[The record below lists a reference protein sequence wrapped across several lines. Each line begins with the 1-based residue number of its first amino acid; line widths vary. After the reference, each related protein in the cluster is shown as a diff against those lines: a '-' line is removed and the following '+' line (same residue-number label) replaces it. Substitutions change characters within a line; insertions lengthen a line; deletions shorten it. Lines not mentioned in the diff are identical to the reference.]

1 MNIAFVEIRNF
12 RRLKSCRVDLG
23 AKTTVFVGAN
33 NSGKTSAMFAFV
45 KFLKK
50 RQLVIEDFTLSNLA
64 AITHLG
70 ERYVDEVNP
79 VTPNIDDWKDICPF
93 IDVWLDVREDELRY
107 VANILPTLSWCSGKI
122 GIRLIYEPKD
132 VEKMFQEY
140 VSTYKLARKRSDKA
154 KLWPLNFTDYLHNK
168 MKSHFVMNAYILD
181 PAKLVDL
188 TEDSIASPQETPY
201 NNSPL
206 DFDPFKKLIKIDI
219 ITAQRGLEDSN
230 EDDNDS
236 TIESN
241 LLSAQLRDYY
251 DKQLDP
257 ERKPSASDIRALTE
271 MQAAKEVFDKQI
283 SKRFQSAMDEL
294 AKFGYPGK
302 YNPGIVIE
310 AKTQTSDIISHSTVV
325 KYPIFSDG
333 DNKYKLPEKF
343 NGLGY
348 QNLIS
353 MSFKLMSF
361 RDSWVNGDRRKE
373 DEEEIEAI
381 QPIHL
386 VLIEEPEAHLHVQ
399 VQQVFI
405 KNAYDILRNN
415 PLLKSKNDY
424 CTQMIVSTHSSSI
437 ALESEF
443 ANLRYFRRAKS
454 ADGLPISVV
463 VNLSNVFGTSTQ
475 TSRFITRYLRTT
487 HCDLFFSDAAIL
499 IEGAAER
506 MFMPYFLNKYEVLD
520 EAYISVLEIGGR
532 YAHYLKPLIDTLG
545 ISCLVIA
552 DLDSAHGTRGTGVLP
567 ERGKGY
573 FSSNP
578 TIKNWVIKNT
588 DLDYLLDLDFDRKV
602 ESNPH
607 IDNAKTRVA
616 YQTPIKVIFSDG
628 TEHVFIPTTFEDSLA
643 YTNFDNFKTM
653 KGGGLI
659 KKFKNAFKTE
669 NETQISTDIYKAV
682 ESTTANKAEFALD
695 MIYTRD
701 PQSIEIPAYIAD
713 ALEWLEKEILLKDNN
728 DFLNKEAE

>member
-79 VTPNIDDWKDICPF
+79 ATPNIDDWKDICPF

-188 TEDSIASPQETPY
+188 TEDSIASSQETPY

-283 SKRFQSAMDEL
+283 SMRFQSAMDEL

-361 RDSWVNGDRRKE
+361 RDSWVNGDRRKA

-602 ESNPH
+602 ESNPR

-653 KGGGLI
+653 KGCYY
-659 KKFKNAFKTE
+659 
-669 NETQISTDIYKAV
+669 IYKCRA
-682 ESTTANKAEFALD
+682 
-695 MIYTRD
+695 R
-701 PQSIEIPAYIAD
+701 
-713 ALEWLEKEILLKDNN
+713 
-728 DFLNKEAE
+728 

>member
-1 MNIAFVEIRNF
+1 MNIAFVEIKNF
-12 RRLKSCRVDLG
+12 RKLKSCRIDLSPQS
-23 AKTTVFVGAN
+23 TIFVGAN
-33 NSGKTSAMFAFV
+33 NSGKTSAMFALI

-64 AITHLG
+64 TIAHLG
-70 ERYVDEVNP
+70 EKYIDEANP
-79 VTPNIDDWKDICPF
+79 IIPSIEDWKDICPF

-107 VANILPTLSWCSGKI
+107 VADIIPTLSWRSGKI

-132 VEKMFQEY
+132 VEKLFQEY
-140 VSTYKLARKRSDKA
+140 VSAYKLARTRSDKA
-154 KLWPLNFTDYLHNK
+154 KLWPLDLTDYLHNK

-181 PAKLVDL
+181 PTKVVELIENSV
-188 TEDSIASPQETPY
+188 ASPQEPPY

-206 DFDPFKKLIKIDI
+206 DFDPFKKLVRIDI
-219 ITAQRGLEDSN
+219 ISAQRWLEDSN

-236 TIESN
+236 KSESN

-251 DKQLDP
+251 DRQLDP
-257 ERKPSASDIRALTE
+257 ERKPSASDIRALNE

-283 SKRFQSAMDEL
+283 SKRFQNAMDEL

-333 DNKYKLPEKF
+333 DNKYKLPERF

-353 MSFKLMSF
+353 MSFKLMNF
-361 RDSWVNGDRRKE
+361 RDSWINGDRRKA

-415 PLLKSKNDY
+415 PLLKNKSDY

-437 ALESEF
+437 ALECEF
-443 ANLRYFRRAKS
+443 ANLRYFRRTKS
-454 ADGLPISVV
+454 VEGLPISVV
-463 VNLSNVFGTSTQ
+463 INLSNVFGVSTK
-475 TSRFITRYLRTT
+475 TSRFVTRYLRTT
-487 HCDLFFSDAAIL
+487 HCDLFFADAAIL
-499 IEGAAER
+499 IEGAGER

-520 EAYISVLEIGGR
+520 DAYISVLEIGGR
-532 YAHYLKPLIDTLG
+532 YAHYLKPLIDMLG

-552 DLDSAHGTRGTGVLP
+552 DLDSAHGAHNAGVLP

-578 TIKNWVIKNT
+578 TIKNWVIRNT
-588 DLDYLLDLDFDRKV
+588 DLDYLLDLDFDSKV

-607 IDNAKTRVA
+607 IDDAKTRVA
-616 YQTPIKVIFSDG
+616 YQTPIKVVFSDG
-628 TEHVFIPTTFEDSLA
+628 TEHEFIPTTFEDSLA
-643 YTNFDNFKTM
+643 YTNFDSFKTM
-653 KGGGLI
+653 NGVGLI
-659 KKFKNAFKTE
+659 KKFKNSFKTE
-669 NETQISTDIYKAV
+669 NETQISTDVYNAV
-682 ESTTANKAEFALD
+682 ESTTAKKSEFALD
-695 MIYTRD
+695 MIYNRD
-701 PQSIEIPAYIAD
+701 PQSIVIPAYIAD
-713 ALEWLEKEILLKDNN
+713 ALEWLEKEISSKDNN
-728 DFLNKEAE
+728 DFLSKEDE